1 MIREALLA
9 DIKSVE
15 NIYNELLKYESE
27 HGAFTVWQAG
37 IYPTGK
43 TTEDALSTSSLYVL
57 DESDEISA
65 SIILNQTQPE
75 EYEKIKWNY
84 IANPDEVLVVHLLC
98 VPPSKSGLGYGT
110 EMMKFAIRKG
120 RQMNCKV
127 IRLDT
132 GLQNKPAI
140 SLYKKFGFE
149 ITASANM
156 SIGGMIEHNNHL
168 FLELKI

>member
-15 NIYNELLKYESE
+15 SIYNELLEYESL
-27 HGAFTVWQAG
+27 HGAFTAWQAG
-37 IYPTGK
+37 VYPTGK
-43 TTEDALSTSSLYVL
+43 TAQDALSTGSLYVL
-57 DESDEISA
+57 DDSDKICA
-65 SIILNQTQPE
+65 SIILNQIQPE
-75 EYEKIKWNY
+75 KYAEIKWNY
-84 IANPDEVLVVHLLC
+84 IVRPEEVLVIHLLC

-110 EMMKFAIRKG
+110 EMMKFAVQKG

-140 SLYKKFGFE
+140 ALYKKFGFK
-149 ITASANM
+149 ITASSNM
-156 SIGGMIEHNNHL
+156 AIGGIIKHKNHL

>member
-1 MIREALLA
+1 MIREALSA

-27 HGAFTVWQAG
+27 HGAFTAWQSG
-37 IYPTGK
+37 VYPTGK
-43 TTEDALSTSSLYVL
+43 TAENALSAGSLYVL
-57 DESDEISA
+57 DDSDEICA
-65 SIILNQTQPE
+65 SIILNQIQPE
-75 EYEKIKWNY
+75 EYVKIKWNY
-84 IANPDEVLVVHLLC
+84 IAKADEVLVVHLLC

-110 EMMKFAIRKG
+110 KMMEFAVQKG
-120 RQMNCKV
+120 RHMNCKV

-140 SLYKKFGFE
+140 ALYRKLGFE
-149 ITASANM
+149 ITASANI
-156 SIGGMIEHNNHL
+156 SIGGIIEHNNHL